1 MLLVSLYDAERKVR
15 CQASDLLSIICSCDF
30 PDHFPELLPTLHA
43 YLRSYALDDPRAPDK
58 VHGAMKFLT
67 DLVHVELDENQL
79 LMVAQELV
87 PVLQDLLTGVDGRIT
102 PHTKA
107 RCINVFHQCLTSM
120 YMAKDTY
127 TEAVEKITAHYLPT
141 WLQGMQVLLEAFI
154 YNASAEAASER
165 FMWEE
170 VGLKH
175 QIVSFLGTASHSV
188 SYTHLT
194 LPTIC
199 SV

>member
-1 MLLVSLYDAERKVR
+1 
-15 CQASDLLSIICSCDF
+15 
-30 PDHFPELLPTLHA
+30 
-43 YLRSYALDDPRAPDK
+43 
-58 VHGAMKFLT
+58 MKFLT

-154 YNASAEAASER
+154 YNASADAASER

-175 QIVSFLGTASHSV
+175 QIVSFLGTASHFTSIFQAYAPALVQLVVSNLRAYVPLFIASELQRSV
-188 SYTHLT
+188 FPPLMLDGDSDVVCTVPALSLIH
-194 LPTIC
+194 I
-199 SV
+199 